1 MGSNYSRQNNG
12 ILLRITDFWLNMQL
26 FRLLS
31 RVAFIC
37 NVCFLVALVIMDLPH
52 PLEGALV
59 SLIIIL
65 GYVLAMIVNAV
76 VCIWVVF
83 LIITRKPVRD
93 KLPLWLPIANF
104 TFLIAQIIL
113 ILK

>member
-1 MGSNYSRQNNG
+1 
-12 ILLRITDFWLNMQL
+12 MQL
-26 FRLLS
+26 LRLLS

-37 NVCFLVALVIMDLPH
+37 NVCFLLALVIMDLPH

-76 VCIWVVF
+76 VCSWVAIR
-83 LIITRKPVRD
+83 LITRKPI
-93 KLPLWLPIANF
+93 KEQLPLWLPIANF

-113 ILK
+113 IFK